1 MAFLSARICASI
13 AARKGCSPLL
23 WALGVLFFLISLL
36 VLLVF
41 LNRDR
46 TA

>member
-1 MAFLSARICASI
+1 MAFLCAWICAPI

-23 WALGVLFFLISLL
+23 RALGVLFFLISLL

-41 LNRDR
+41 LNRNR
-46 TA
+46 TG